1 LAKKLYIWEER
12 LHRFA
17 LSIKNI
23 MKQYLLFYLF
33 LFGIVEQGLAQISA
47 RKFTIQIL
55 RIYSPEHAFMLDKY
69 YKTNSVVHLP
79 SATINIGRHLDFM
92 AYLTDTT
99 HRDILIH
106 EIPLMIHEIY
116 HDYTRRGAY
125 TFLEQNP
132 EAFEPGKEYLLFYF
146 DEKKELFSELI
157 SSFPANEIVK
167 AIPNHLKE
175 ERFKMFIATNH
186 QVMLPQKMG
195 FMGLLDEWNAF
206 CHQTLMAFETKEFY
220 ERESFQDAKH
230 WEGFFSNYYDS
241 YHAYPEFKYFIL
253 KYLQYAKY
261 KHPKVYEQ
269 IMLNPAIKTIYSEID
284 KRYTQVIKDFEKYKP
299 LVIQFLGKKGIQIT
313 EEEHNGHT
321 ILFIQGVGVDTYD
334 RIFKLYKKALEDEE
348 LRTLDFQLKN

>member
-1 LAKKLYIWEER
+1 MKK
-12 LHRFA
+12 
-17 LSIKNI
+17 
-23 MKQYLLFYLF
+23 YLLIYAI
-33 LFGIVEQGLAQISA
+33 LFGLAAQISA
-47 RKFTIQIL
+47 QTSARRYVIQFL
-55 RIYSPEHAFMLDKY
+55 RVYSPEHASMLGRY

-125 TFLEQNP
+125 AFLEKNP
-132 EAFEPGKEYLLFYF
+132 DAFEVGKEYLLFYF
-146 DEKKELFSELI
+146 DENKELFCELVLT
-157 SSFPANEIVK
+157 FPSNEIVK
-167 AIPNHLKE
+167 AVPNHLKE
-175 ERFKMFIATNH
+175 DRFNTFIANNNPA
-186 QVMLPQKMG
+186 MLPQKMG
-195 FMGLLDEWNAF
+195 FLGLLDEWNAF
-206 CHQTLMAFETKEFY
+206 YHQTLVAFETKEFY

-241 YHAYPEFKYFIL
+241 YHAYSEFKYFIL

-261 KHPKVYEQ
+261 KHAKVYEQ
-269 IMLNPAIKTIYSEID
+269 IMLNTAIKTIYAEID
-284 KRYTQVIKDFEKYKP
+284 KRYSQVIQNFENYKP
-299 LVIQFLGKKGIQIT
+299 LVIGFLGKKGIQIT
-313 EEEHNGHT
+313 EEEYNGHT

-334 RIFKLYKKALEDEE
+334 RIHKLYMKALEDEE